1 VPFLPWYPS
10 HITEL
15 TLGFPTYT
23 LSYFCTFLSVFE
35 SFVLTIIN
43 AAFAINQKG
52 LFEKSAM
59 QQFEFCFSLSFTFL
73 NGIVTLIECL
83 LMQSVKAEEGAI
95 VTDDNRRGISP
106 ADDKEMELVEMSVNN
121 PIQKDLEAAMMIS
134 STKLPSSVIEE
145 YQLKQ
150 TNKVINTLVDT
161 IEALQAD
168 KSQLNNRVKE
178 TEERMETLHEL
189 VNSLMSRI
197 NQLEENNR
205 K

>member
-1 VPFLPWYPS
+1 
-10 HITEL
+10 
-15 TLGFPTYT
+15 
-23 LSYFCTFLSVFE
+23 
-35 SFVLTIIN
+35 
-43 AAFAINQKG
+43 
-52 LFEKSAM
+52 M

-83 LMQSVKAEEGAI
+83 LMQSVKAKEGAI

-121 PIQKDLEAAMMIS
+121 PIQKDLEAAMMTPG
-134 STKLPSSVIEE
+134 TKLPSSVIVE

-161 IEALQAD
+161 IEALQDD
-168 KSQLNNRVKE
+168 KNQLINRAKE

-197 NQLEENNR
+197 NKLEENNT
-205 K
+205 